1 MLLRVKLSRW
11 VHFCVLKIVQPPP
24 PPPPAVHLPLSLS
37 VQYGPGDNFLCDGD
51 FLTAF
56 ERLTNICIKLLFRR
70 YQGVL
75 LMVSGR

>member
-24 PPPPAVHLPLSLS
+24 VHLPLSLS

-75 LMVSGR
+75 LMVSCR